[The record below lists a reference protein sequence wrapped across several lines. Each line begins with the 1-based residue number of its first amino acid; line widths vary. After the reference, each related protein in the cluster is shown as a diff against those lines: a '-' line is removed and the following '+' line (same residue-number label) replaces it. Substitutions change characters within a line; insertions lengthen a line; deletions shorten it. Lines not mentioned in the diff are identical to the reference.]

1 VTVSPESL
9 VNEKSGAGSPS
20 VTGKTA
26 SKRRAVGIVR
36 VSHVGGRS
44 GESFLS
50 PEDQEKRIRAE
61 CRTRGLRLIEV
72 VREMDVSGRTPLER
86 RSGLRSAVEAVEDGR
101 AEAIVVS
108 YFDRLARSLRVA
120 LEVRSRVEAAGGD
133 VFTVDAG
140 KVTNGNASGNFST
153 NVLMAAAELQAAAG
167 GERAQEAKIK
177 AVREGRAPYPNIPP
191 GLKRGGEKGEGPLE
205 LDSQSAEI
213 VREAFRM
220 RAGGATIAAVRGYL
234 REQGIARSF
243 HGVQAMLS
251 NRIYVGEL
259 RFGDLVNHEIPALID
274 VATFNRAQAQH
285 VPRGPRPK
293 SERLLARLGVL
304 RCATC
309 GARMVIGTRT
319 TGDGKRYE
327 FYRCPPVGDCPRRVT
342 VSADKAE
349 QAVEDEARRLVAGM
363 KGRASGKTGAQQA
376 AREYERRQAELDAAI
391 DVVLGAGLEAER
403 GATEKLAALRQS
415 RDDALERL
423 EELQSIDSPAVVL
436 DAAADWDALSL
447 EGRRGIIKAVLSRA
461 LVAPGRGDDRIAFEA
476 RS

>member
-20 VTGKTA
+20 RTA
-26 SKRRAVGIVR
+26 KVSSKRRAVGIVR
-36 VSHVGGRS
+36 VSHVGGRA

-61 CRTRGLRLIEV
+61 CRSRNLRLVDV
-72 VREMDVSGRTPLER
+72 VRELDVSGRTPLER

-108 YFDRLARSLRVA
+108 YFDRLARSLTIA

-133 VFTVDAG
+133 VIAVDVG
-140 KVTNGNASGNFST
+140 QVTNGSASGNFST
-153 NVLMAAAELQAAAG
+153 SVLMAAAELQAAAG

-191 GLKRGGEKGEGPLE
+191 GLKRGGADEDGPLE
-205 LDSQSAEI
+205 LDPKTAEV

-220 RAGGATIAAVRGYL
+220 RASGATIATVRAYL
-234 REQGIARSF
+234 RERGIVRSF
-243 HGVQAMLS
+243 HGVQAMLG

-259 RFGDLVNHEIPALID
+259 RFGDLVNREIPALVD
-274 VATFNRAQAQH
+274 LATFNRSQGQH

-309 GARMVIGTRT
+309 GARMVVGTTRQQ
-319 TGDGKRYE
+319 GKSYS
-327 FYRCPPVGDCPRRVT
+327 FYRCPPLHDCPRRVT
-342 VSADKAE
+342 IGSDKAE
-349 QAVEDEARRLVAGM
+349 QAVEAEVRRLVAGM
-363 KGRASGKTGAQQA
+363 KGKASGKTGAQQA
-376 AREYERRQAELDAAI
+376 AREYEHRQAELDAAI
-391 DVVLGAGLEAER
+391 EVVLGAGLEAEA
-403 GATEKLAALRQS
+403 GATERLAALRQA

-423 EELQSIDSPAVVL
+423 EELQSIDAPAVVL
-436 DAAADWDALSL
+436 DAAADWDSLSM
-447 EGRRGIIKAVLSRA
+447 EGRRGIIRAVLARA
-461 LVAPGRGDDRIAFEA
+461 LVAPGRGDDRITFEA

>member
-9 VNEKSGAGSPS
+9 VSAKSGAGSPS
-20 VTGKTA
+20 LSGKTA
-26 SKRRAVGIVR
+26 SKPRAVGIIR

-61 CRTRGLRLIEV
+61 CRSRGLRLIEV
-72 VREMDVSGRTPLER
+72 MREMDVSGRTPLER
-86 RSGLRSAVEAVEDGR
+86 RTGLRSAVEAVEDGR

-140 KVTNGNASGNFST
+140 KVTNGNASSNFST
-153 NVLMAAAELQAAAG
+153 NVLMAAAELQAHAG

-191 GLKRGGEKGEGPLE
+191 GLKRGGIDRKGPLE
-205 LDSQSAEI
+205 LDPQTAEI

-220 RAGGATIAAVRGYL
+220 RAGGESIAAVRAYL
-234 REQGIARSF
+234 CDQGIARSF
-243 HGVQAMLS
+243 HGVQAMLR
-251 NRIYVGEL
+251 NRLYIGEL
-259 RFGDLVNHEIPALID
+259 RFGGLVNREIPALID
-274 VATFNRAQAQH
+274 VTTFNRAQKQH

-309 GARMVIGTRT
+309 GSRMVVGQGRPN
-319 TGDGKRYE
+319 GKLYLN
-327 FYRCPPVGDCPRRVT
+327 YRCDPLHDCPRRVT
-342 VSADKAE
+342 IAADKAE
-349 QAVEDEARRLVAGM
+349 QAVEAEVRRLVAGM
-363 KGRASGKTGAQQA
+363 KGYASGKTGTEQA
-376 AREYERRQAELDAAI
+376 AREYERRQGELDSAI
-391 DVVLGAGLEAER
+391 EVVLGAGLEAEAS
-403 GATEKLAALRQS
+403 ATERLAALRLA
-415 RDDALERL
+415 RDEALDRL
-423 EELQSIDSPAVVL
+423 EQLQGIDAPAVVL
-436 DAAADWDALSL
+436 DAGADWDSLSL
-447 EGRRGIIKAVLSRA
+447 EGRRGIIKAVLARA
-461 LVAPGRGDDRIAFEA
+461 LVAPGRGDDRITFEA

>member
-9 VNEKSGAGSPS
+9 INEKSGAGSPS
-20 VTGKTA
+20 RTGKAA
-26 SKRRAVGIVR
+26 SKPRAVGIVR

-61 CRTRGLRLIEV
+61 CRSRGLRLIEV
-72 VREMDVSGRTPLER
+72 VHELDVSGGTPVER
-86 RSGLRSAVEAVEDGR
+86 RSGLRRAIEAVEDGR

-140 KVTNGNASGNFST
+140 KVTNGTASGDFST

-167 GERAQEAKIK
+167 GERAQEAKVK

-191 GLKRGGEKGEGPLE
+191 GLKRGGADGKGPFE
-205 LDSQSAEI
+205 LDSETAEV

-220 RAGGATIAAVRGYL
+220 RAAGESIAAVRACL
-234 REQGIARSF
+234 SEQGIPRSF
-243 HGVQAMLS
+243 HGVQAMLG
-251 NRIYVGEL
+251 NRLYIGEL
-259 RFGDLVNHEIPALID
+259 RFGDLVNREVPALID
-274 VATFNRAQAQH
+274 VATFNRAQRQH

-309 GARMVIGTRT
+309 SSRMVVGQGRPN
-319 TGDGKRYE
+319 GKLYPN
-327 FYRCPPVGDCPRRVT
+327 YRCDPLHDCPRRVT
-342 VSADKAE
+342 IAADKAE
-349 QAVEDEARRLVAGM
+349 QAVEAEVRRLAAGM
-363 KGRASGKTGAQQA
+363 KGKAFGKTGAQQA

-391 DVVLGAGLEAER
+391 DVVLGAGLDAEAS
-403 GATEKLAALRQS
+403 ATEKLAALRQA
-415 RDDALERL
+415 RDEALERL
-423 EELQSIDSPAVVL
+423 EELQDIDTPAVVL
-436 DAAADWDALSL
+436 DAAADWDSLSL
-447 EGRRGIIKAVLSRA
+447 EGRRGIIKAVLARA
-461 LVAPGRGDDRIAFEA
+461 LVSPGRGDDRIIFEP